1 MNEKKIN
8 SERFV
13 EEDTISRIDEGEPDD
28 LYFVSAGFEDR
39 ALSAT
44 ESFDSGYEAELGL
57 IYVNKEYFNKSE
69 DCRTKKNLKELEEL
83 MEEHCDEVDV
93 IMGSWLE
100 ADEQLFSLR
109 QGLQTLDKKD
119 NLDITIDV
127 TTFNREALLVS
138 FNILYSICDDI
149 TTRVLY
155 VSPQEHGNWLSKGH
169 QSVRNVIG
177 FAGIQNSSKP
187 TLLAILSGFEENRA
201 MNTIDEIEP
210 AKVCVG
216 VGDPPTKESFLHK
229 NKQRQELILNRQDTD
244 EFNFPADSI
253 QGSHEA
259 VSQLISDYSNEY
271 NIIMSPM
278 STKLSTLGMW
288 KAVQNSE
295 EVQVVYTIPS
305 EYNLENYSTG
315 TDSMYIGWI

>member
-1 MNEKKIN
+1 MIEKQIH
-8 SERFV
+8 SEESE
-13 EEDTISRIDEGEPDD
+13 EEDTINQIDEQEPDD

-44 ESFDSGYEAELGL
+44 ESLDPDYQSKLGL

-69 DCRTKKNLKELEEL
+69 DCKTKKHLKQLEES

-109 QGLQTLDKKD
+109 EGLQVLDQKD
-119 NLDITIDV
+119 NLNITIDV
-127 TTFNREALLVS
+127 TAFNREALLVS
-138 FNILYSICDDI
+138 FNILYSICDDV

-155 VSPQEHGNWLSKGH
+155 VSPKEHGSWLSKGH

-187 TLLAILSGFEENRA
+187 TLLAILSGFEDDRA

-216 VGDPPTKESFLHK
+216 VGDPPTKESFLQK

-253 QGSHEA
+253 QGSHDA
-259 VSQLISDYSNEY
+259 VSQLISEYSDEY

-288 KAVQNSE
+288 KAVNDSE

-305 EYNLENYSTG
+305 EYNIESYSTG
-315 TDSMYIGWI
+315 VDSMYVGWI

>member
-1 MNEKKIN
+1 MNEKKI
-8 SERFV
+8 SSTRCV
-13 EEDTISRIDEGEPDD
+13 KEDTISRIDEGEPDD

-44 ESFDSGYEAELGL
+44 ESLDPGYEAELGL

-69 DCRTKKNLKELEEL
+69 DCRTRRNLKELEEL

-109 QGLQTLDKKD
+109 QGLQILDKKD
-119 NLDITIDV
+119 SLNITIDV

-138 FNILYSICDDI
+138 FNILYSICDEI
-149 TTRVLY
+149 NTRVLY
-155 VSPQEHGNWLSKGH
+155 VSPQKHGNWLSKGH

-244 EFNFPADSI
+244 EFHFPADSI
-253 QGSHEA
+253 QGSYEA

-288 KAVQNSE
+288 KAVQNLE
-295 EVQVVYTIPS
+295 EVQVAYTIPS

-315 TDSMYIGWI
+315 IDSMYIGWI